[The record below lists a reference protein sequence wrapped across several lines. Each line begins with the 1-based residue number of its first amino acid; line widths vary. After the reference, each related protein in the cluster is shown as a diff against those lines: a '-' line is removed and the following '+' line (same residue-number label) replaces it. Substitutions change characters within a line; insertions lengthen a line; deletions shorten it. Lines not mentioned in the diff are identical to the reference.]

1 YYIWITIQPKHRRI
15 INIIPNI
22 FKIDKTHRLL
32 KAVTETEIIIDKII
46 RTSYGKLDWSLPE
59 TGLDFAKFTKDEFIY
74 YLYLHSIADRR
85 SKWAAFLP
93 AKLKNNID
101 IFNQTKLTRI
111 IFVETEHSLYAAIGA
126 NAYPIVV
133 NFVDHSF
140 GLDFYDRIIKIE
152 KDEAFSTKS
161 RRIIGQ
167 QVGLS
172 EQFRDHYKMINYL
185 QFGKIPKE
193 LHIKL
198 DASTSSE
205 YFGFLLKKAN
215 ERLKISAGK
224 ALSIHREVDFN
235 TLHLIINELCTINQL
250 APQELLSS
258 YTEVRDVEIINELQI
273 ELNNRIFN
281 YIPLL
286 QHTANTSVQHF
297 EFDFCSP
304 NNIEAFYTAESYQLK
319 EKGEE
324 KHETFATLTDKD
336 DIFNTVVLRAYEI
349 CGNNENAILFY
360 LRGVRVLCY
369 RGTKV
374 VTSSS
379 FLYHVNAEFHYNHT
393 PIFLID
399 TKWYRLKD
407 SFVKSLE
414 HQTATIFK
422 TTKLAAGILEYP
434 WSLKPQS
441 SHLIDDGDYNMQ
453 YDGKPGYFVL
463 DTITHEGVELCDIIH
478 YTDNEL
484 YLIHV
489 KHSFTARVR
498 ELTNQILISA
508 RRISEAV
515 ASKNQAFFDRIYT
528 SIINKGRTTHNLSNT
543 DFANLFYNKTL
554 VYVFATAS
562 QFADDPLISDKIEK
576 YLLHI
581 ARFSLT
587 TCSSEIRTRYGDF
600 KTCQIRR
607 QTDSLTFEIIEN
619 TDTHTESISIF

>member
-1 YYIWITIQPKHRRI
+1 M
-15 INIIPNI
+15 NIIPKI
-22 FKIDKTHRLL
+22 FKIDKAHRLL
-32 KAVTETEIIIDKII
+32 KGITDTENLIKKII
-46 RTSYGKLDWSLPE
+46 KTSYGKLGWNLRE
-59 TGLDFAKFTKDEFIY
+59 TELEFAKFTKEGYTYFL
-74 YLYLHSIADRR
+74 YLYSVADKQ

-93 AKLKNNID
+93 AELKENPD
-101 IFNQTKLTRI
+101 IFNQTKLTLVL
-111 IFVETEHSLYAAIGA
+111 FVETEHNLYAAIGG

-140 GLDFYDRIIKIE
+140 GLDIYDRIIDID

-172 EQFRDHYKMINYL
+172 EQFRDNYKMINYL

-198 DASTSSE
+198 DTGTSNEHFS
-205 YFGFLLKKAN
+205 FLLKKAN

-235 TLHLIINELCTINQL
+235 TLHKIINELCTINEL

-258 YTEVRDVEIINELQI
+258 YTEVKDDEIIKELQI

-281 YIPLL
+281 YIPIL
-286 QHTANTSVQHF
+286 QRTATSSAQHF

-304 NNIEAFYTAESYQLK
+304 NNIEAFYTAETYQLK

-324 KHETFATLTDKD
+324 KHETFATLFDKD
-336 DIFNTVVLRAYEI
+336 GIFKTVVLRAYEV

-360 LRGVRVLCY
+360 LRGVRILCY
-369 RGTKV
+369 RGTKI

-379 FLYHVNAEFHYNHT
+379 FLFHLNAEFHYNGT

-407 SFVKSLE
+407 AFVKSLE
-414 HQTATIFK
+414 YQTATIFK
-422 TTKLAAGILEYP
+422 TTKLASGILEYP
-434 WSLKPQS
+434 WKLKPQS
-441 SHLIDDGDYNMQ
+441 THLIDEGDYNMQ

-463 DTITHEGVELCDIIH
+463 DTITPDGVELCDIV
-478 YTDNEL
+478 YFTDNEL

-508 RRISEAV
+508 RRLSEAV
-515 ASKNQAFFDRIYT
+515 ASKNQAFFDKVYA
-528 SIINKGRTTHNLSNT
+528 SVCNKGRATNNLSSIE
-543 DFANLFYNKTL
+543 FANLFYNKTL

-562 QFADDPLISDKIEK
+562 QFTDDPLISDEIEK
-576 YLLHI
+576 YTSNI

-607 QTDSLTFEIIEN
+607 NEDLIILNILE
-619 TDTHTESISIF
+619 DMHTESISLS

>member
-1 YYIWITIQPKHRRI
+1 M
-15 INIIPNI
+15 NIIPKI
-22 FKIDKTHRLL
+22 FKIDRAHRLI
-32 KAVTETEIIIDKII
+32 KEITDTEELIKKII
-46 RTSYGKLDWSLPE
+46 RTSYGKLGWYLSESDLE
-59 TGLDFAKFTKDEFIY
+59 IAKFIKEGFTY
-74 YLYLHSIADRR
+74 YLYLYSIADKQ

-93 AKLKNNID
+93 PELKSNPA
-101 IFNQTKLTRI
+101 IFNQTKLNLVLFI
-111 IFVETEHSLYAAIGA
+111 ETEHNLYVAIGG
-126 NAYPIVV
+126 NAYTIVV

-140 GLDFYDRIIKIE
+140 GLDIYDRIIEID

-172 EQFRDHYKMINYL
+172 EQFRDNYKMINYL

-198 DASTSSE
+198 DGSTSNQ

-281 YIPLL
+281 YIPFL
-286 QHTANTSVQHF
+286 QRTANTSAQHF

-336 DIFNTVVLRAYEI
+336 DIFKTVVLRAYEV

-369 RGTKV
+369 RGSKV

-422 TTKLAAGILEYP
+422 TTKLAAGILEDP
-434 WSLKPQS
+434 WSLKPKS
-441 SHLIDDGDYNMQ
+441 SHLIDEGDYNMQ

-463 DTITHEGVELCDIIH
+463 DTITPEGIELCDIIH

-508 RRISEAV
+508 RRISEAI
-515 ASKNQAFFDRIYT
+515 ATKNQVFFDSIYT
-528 SIINKGRTTHNLSNT
+528 RIINKGRTTHNLSNT

-562 QFADDPLISDKIEK
+562 QFADDPLISERIEK
-576 YLLHI
+576 YTSNI

-587 TCSSEIRTRYGDF
+587 TCASEIRTRYGDF

-607 QTDSLTFEIIEN
+607 KTDTVPFEIIEN
-619 TDTHTESISIF
+619 MDTRTESISIF

>member
-1 YYIWITIQPKHRRI
+1 LKDISNSE
-15 INIIPNI
+15 NII
-22 FKIDKTHRLL
+22 K
-32 KAVTETEIIIDKII
+32 KII
-46 RTSYGKLDWSLPE
+46 RTSYGKLGWKLQEGDLVFPQ
-59 TGLDFAKFTKDEFIY
+59 FAKQDYTYFL
-74 YLYLHSIADRR
+74 YLYSIADKQ

-93 AKLKNNID
+93 QELKTNPD
-101 IFNQTKLTRI
+101 IFNQTKLTLI
-111 IFVETEHSLYAAIGA
+111 LFVETEHNLYAVIGG

-133 NFVDHSF
+133 SFVDDSF
-140 GLDFYDRIIKIE
+140 GLDIYDRIISIE
-152 KDEAFSTKS
+152 GDEAFSTKS

-172 EQFRDHYKMINYL
+172 EQFRDNYKMINYL

-198 DASTSSE
+198 NVISSNE
-205 YFGFLLKKAN
+205 YFGFLLKK
-215 ERLKISAGK
+215 ETDRLKISAGR

-235 TLHLIINELCTINQL
+235 DLDRIIRGLCTINEL

-258 YTEVRDVEIINELQI
+258 YTQVKDEEIIEELQI
-273 ELNNRIFN
+273 ALNSRIYN
-281 YIPLL
+281 YIPILER
-286 QHTANTSVQHF
+286 TAKTPAQHF

-319 EKGEE
+319 EKVED

-336 DIFNTVVLRAYEI
+336 DIFRTVVLKAYETH
-349 CGNNENAILFY
+349 GDNERAILFY
-360 LRGVRVLCY
+360 LRGVRILCY

-379 FLYHVNAEFHYNHT
+379 FLYHLNAEFNYKST

-407 SFVKSLE
+407 AFVKSLE

-422 TTKLAAGILEYP
+422 TTKLPSEILEHP
-434 WSLKPQS
+434 WNLKTQS
-441 SHLIDDGDYNMQ
+441 SHLLDEGEYNMH

-463 DTITHEGVELCDIIH
+463 DTITPDGVELCDII
-478 YTDNEL
+478 YFTENEL

-508 RRISEAV
+508 RRVSEA
-515 ASKNQAFFDRIYT
+515 AATKNQAFFDKVHK
-528 SIINKGRTTHNLSNT
+528 SILSKGRATNNLSAEE
-543 DFANLFYNKTL
+543 FAKLFYDKSL

-562 QFADDPLISDKIEK
+562 QFSDDPLISENIER
-576 YLLHI
+576 YNSNI
-581 ARFSLT
+581 ARFSVT
-587 TCSSEIRTRYGDF
+587 TCSSEIRTTYGDF

-607 QTDSLTFEIIEN
+607 GQ
-619 TDTHTESISIF
+619 

>member
-1 YYIWITIQPKHRRI
+1 M
-15 INIIPNI
+15 NIIPKI
-22 FKIDKTHRLL
+22 FRIDKTHRLL
-32 KAVTETEIIIDKII
+32 KEIAEAENLIKKII
-46 RTSYGKLDWSLPE
+46 RTSYGKLGWSLQE
-59 TGLDFAKFTKDEFIY
+59 TDLEFAKFTKQGFNY
-74 YLYLHSIADRR
+74 YLYLYSVADKP
-85 SKWAAFLP
+85 SKWATFLP
-93 AKLKNNID
+93 AELKNNPD
-101 IFNQTKLTRI
+101 IFSQTKLTLVL
-111 IFVETEHSLYAAIGA
+111 FVETEHNLYAAIGG

-140 GLDFYDRIIKIE
+140 GLDIYDRIIEID

-172 EQFRDHYKMINYL
+172 EQFRDNYKMINYL

-198 DASTSSE
+198 DAKTSNDH
-205 YFGFLLKKAN
+205 FGFLLKKAS

-224 ALSIHREVDFN
+224 ALSIHREVNFN
-235 TLHLIINELCTINQL
+235 TLHQIIIELCTINEQ
-250 APQELLSS
+250 APKELLSS
-258 YTEVRDVEIINELQI
+258 YTEVRDQEILNELQI

-281 YIPLL
+281 YIPIL
-286 QHTANTSVQHF
+286 QRTTDKLAQHF

-304 NNIEAFYTAESYQLK
+304 NNIEAFYTAETYQLK

-324 KHETFATLTDKD
+324 KHEVFATLVDKD
-336 DIFNTVVLRAYEI
+336 DIFKTVVLRAYEI
-349 CGNNENAILFY
+349 CGNNENALLFY

-374 VTSSS
+374 ITSSA
-379 FLYHVNAEFHYNHT
+379 FLFHLNAEFHYNHT
-393 PIFLID
+393 PVFLID

-407 SFVKSLE
+407 AFVKSLQF
-414 HQTATIFK
+414 QTATIFK
-422 TTKLAAGILEYP
+422 TTKLAIGILDYN
-434 WSLKPQS
+434 WSRKPQS
-441 SHLIDDGDYNMQ
+441 SHLIDEGDYNMH
-453 YDGKPGYFVL
+453 YDGRPGYFVL
-463 DTITHEGVELCDIIH
+463 DTITSEGIELCDIVFF
-478 YTDNEL
+478 TDNEL

-515 ASKNQAFFDRIYT
+515 ASKNGAFFDKVYK
-528 SIINKGRTTHNLSNT
+528 SICDKGRAINNLSST
-543 DFANLFYNKTL
+543 DFANLFYNKTH

-562 QFADDPLISDKIEK
+562 QFADDPLISDEIEK
-576 YLLHI
+576 YTSNI

-607 QTDSLTFEIIEN
+607 NAGEN
-619 TDTHTESISIF
+619 WQDIGQSASEN

>member
-1 YYIWITIQPKHRRI
+1 M
-15 INIIPNI
+15 NIIPKI
-22 FKIDKTHRLL
+22 FKIDRAHRLI
-32 KAVTETEIIIDKII
+32 KEITDTKQLIKKII
-46 RTSYGKLDWSLPE
+46 RTSHGKLGWNLSESDLE
-59 TGLDFAKFTKDEFIY
+59 FANFKKESFTY
-74 YLYLHSIADRR
+74 YLYLYSIADKQ

-93 AKLKNNID
+93 PELKSKPA
-101 IFNQTKLTRI
+101 IFNQTKLTLVL
-111 IFVETEHSLYAAIGA
+111 FVETEHNLYAAIGG
-126 NAYPIVV
+126 NAYPIVA

-140 GLDFYDRIIKIE
+140 GLDIYDRIIEID

-167 QVGLS
+167 QIGLS
-172 EQFRDHYKMINYL
+172 EQFRDNYKMINYL

-198 DASTSSE
+198 DTSTSNQ

-215 ERLKISAGK
+215 ERLKVSAGK

-281 YIPLL
+281 YIPIL
-286 QHTANTSVQHF
+286 QHTANTSAQHF

-319 EKGEE
+319 EKGAE
-324 KHETFATLTDKD
+324 KHEVFATLTDKD
-336 DIFNTVVLRAYEI
+336 DIFKTVVLRAYELY
-349 CGNNENAILFY
+349 GNNENAILFY

-379 FLYHVNAEFHYNHT
+379 FLFHVNAEFHYNHT

-407 SFVKSLE
+407 AFVKSLA
-414 HQTATIFK
+414 HTTATIFK

-441 SHLIDDGDYNMQ
+441 SHLIDEGDYNMQ

-463 DTITHEGVELCDIIH
+463 DTITPEGVELCDIIH

-528 SIINKGRTTHNLSNT
+528 SIIDKGRTTHNLSST

-554 VYVFATAS
+554 VYVFATTS

-576 YLLHI
+576 YTSNI

-607 QTDSLTFEIIEN
+607 KTDTLTLEIIEN